1 MKSLSPAALAAAS
14 LVFAGPALAA
24 TPPPAGGAPATPPT
38 AAPTTPPPAPSTA
51 GAPTTTPPADST
63 AGAPSATAAGV
74 NASVTVGMPV
84 KDNTGAQIG
93 QVSAVGP
100 DSSGKTMATVKMG
113 AQVFSVDASV
123 LAVAGGAATINATKA
138 QIEAQL
144 PKK

>member
-24 TPPPAGGAPATPPT
+24 TPPPAG
-38 AAPTTPPPAPSTA
+38 